1 MAAMREPALS
11 QRLARLDA
19 LAARLSDGELHAV
32 AALSAELGV
41 SPRTLARDLSLLRAR
56 GWDLES
62 ASGLGGGVRL
72 NQRWAVSPIS
82 LRRDDALS
90 LLLALGVAEALGLS
104 LGAQPAVL
112 RGQLTRG
119 FAPADRADIARLRSR
134 LRVASALTPD
144 AVLRL
149 AAKAPTEAVR
159 AEVLPA
165 FVAQRLLSLRY
176 QDGQAR
182 ASERRVE
189 PQVLL
194 LAWPAWYLI
203 AWDLDRAAVRT
214 FRLDRIRQAHALPDR
229 FRLRPP
235 APFWASCDNVGQSL

>member
-1 MAAMREPALS
+1 M
-11 QRLARLDA
+11 LARL
-19 LAARLSDGELHAV
+19 
-32 AALSAELGV
+32 
-41 SPRTLARDLSLLRAR
+41 
-56 GWDLES
+56 
-62 ASGLGGGVRL
+62 
-72 NQRWAVSPIS
+72 S
-82 LRRDDALS
+82 LRVRVFLFFA
-90 LLLALGVAEALGLS
+90 ALGLGVVLAMGVGLALS
-104 LGAQPAVL
+104 YRRLGAP
-112 RGQLTRG
+112 
-119 FAPADRADIARLRSR
+119 
-134 LRVASALTPD
+134 
-144 AVLRL
+144 
-149 AAKAPTEAVR
+149 
-159 AEVLPA
+159 EVLPA

>member
-1 MAAMREPALS
+1 MREPAL
-11 QRLARLDA
+11 R
-19 LAARLSDGELHAV
+19 
-32 AALSAELGV
+32 
-41 SPRTLARDLSLLRAR
+41 
-56 GWDLES
+56 
-62 ASGLGGGVRL
+62 
-72 NQRWAVSPIS
+72 AVSPIS